1 MLTFLAQTAAPSADI
16 GTYIQGLFQQALGI
30 DVMLAFRLLAFWTF
44 IIWLVFA
51 LWVAI
56 DASARY
62 KQWHV
67 AMLWFLFVLP
77 FNILGFIG
85 YLFMRP
91 NVTLDEHQWTK
102 LESKYLMHE
111 LSSVNDCP
119 TCGTLVP
126 VTQNYCAVCG
136 TQMNL
141 NCPKCEALQSI
152 YHVYCSN
159 CGQRLGEDAK
169 MESTLKVV
177 SYKPNLLQKLGEAVL
192 SARTSFINA
201 ANAQREKVKA
211 KKVAKQAQRAER
223 ETHRLEKLDEKKKA
237 STDKKKK

>member
-1 MLTFLAQTAAPSADI
+1 MLSFLAQTTAPTADI
-16 GTYIQGLFQQALGI
+16 GTYVQGIFQQVLGI
-30 DVMLAFRLLAFWTF
+30 DVMLAFRLLVLWMF

-56 DASARY
+56 DASSRY
-62 KQWHV
+62 KQWHIAV
-67 AMLWFLFVLP
+67 FWFLFVLP

-91 NVTLDEHQWTK
+91 AVTIDEHQWTK

-126 VTQNYCAVCG
+126 VSQNFCAVCG

-152 YHVYCSN
+152 YNVFCSN

-169 MESTLKVV
+169 QEYSLKVV
-177 SYKPNLLQKLGEAVL
+177 SHKANLLQKLGEAVL
-192 SARTSFINA
+192 SAKATFINGA
-201 ANAQREKVKA
+201 GNL
-211 KKVAKQAQRAER
+211 KQ
-223 ETHRLEKLDEKKKA
+223 KLTIPKSDKRSNSDGSDKDSA
-237 STDKKKK
+237 STQKKKK